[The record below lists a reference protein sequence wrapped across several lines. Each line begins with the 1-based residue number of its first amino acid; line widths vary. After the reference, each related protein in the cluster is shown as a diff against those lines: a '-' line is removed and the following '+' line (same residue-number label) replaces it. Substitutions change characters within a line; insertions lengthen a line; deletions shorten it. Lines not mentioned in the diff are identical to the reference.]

1 MAALAA
7 TSLVVTTSCGSKEKK
22 DTTPATTENVLALA
36 FPSELAISAFPATST
51 SLTKAVDDV
60 TKRSAA
66 DKIEDQAARI
76 KGEGD
81 CIDPDIFKTAPPES
95 AAETCYEFDAD
106 MNPSTVNGRTTG
118 TKTGVNSAGEACLV
132 AFAREEVNRT
142 VDMVDRAL
150 ALIGGIMCQAKKD
163 GLAAVLPEI
172 GTPLVMT
179 TSLAAAL
186 PIGLT
191 SKSATMTRL
200 ADNAAGAAV
209 YKSVVEVADSRGKTM
224 TVSLVH
230 SPGVDGAESGVLSSQ
245 VAETAAAVGDPNNT
259 ANKNKLMSIN
269 YSRETVSGVKRMRF
283 EVRRASILNTI
294 TSFDTGGLV
303 NYAGISDSAT
313 NETAHAMAFL
323 SFDMD
328 PDTNAGD
335 MSYWRNPGGSLNEAA
350 RGFLF
355 HIDAATDGTLSGCGV
370 SGATAS
376 KSIRKSVVDGLV
388 VESLKPA
395 QWWHPQW
402 SINSNADKDTTSYT
416 AQTGPNIT
424 KQCFKRN
431 SVGLYA
437 IDTTK
442 TVGARGYE
450 MILGT
455 ASTIAPPPRPAN
467 KPAKVE

>member
-1 MAALAA
+1 
-7 TSLVVTTSCGSKEKK
+7 
-22 DTTPATTENVLALA
+22 
-36 FPSELAISAFPATST
+36 
-51 SLTKAVDDV
+51 
-60 TKRSAA
+60 
-66 DKIEDQAARI
+66 
-76 KGEGD
+76 
-81 CIDPDIFKTAPPES
+81 
-95 AAETCYEFDAD
+95 
-106 MNPSTVNGRTTG
+106 
-118 TKTGVNSAGEACLV
+118 
-132 AFAREEVNRT
+132 
-142 VDMVDRAL
+142 
-150 ALIGGIMCQAKKD
+150 MCQAKKD

-335 MSYWRNPGGSLNEAA
+335 MSYWRNPGGSVGCSDFDNRSA
-350 RGFLF
+350 RPLP
-355 HIDAATDGTLSGCGV
+355 V
-370 SGATAS
+370 AS
-376 KSIRKSVVDGLV
+376 LALMS
-388 VESLKPA
+388 PA
-395 QWWHPQW
+395 F
-402 SINSNADKDTTSYT
+402 IK
-416 AQTGPNIT
+416 
-424 KQCFKRN
+424 CR
-431 SVGLYA
+431 LC
-437 IDTTK
+437 
-442 TVGARGYE
+442 ARLE
-450 MILGT
+450 D
-455 ASTIAPPPRPAN
+455 
-467 KPAKVE
+467 